1 METTLY
7 IKNMVCHRC
16 IKVVKDELTRLGYE
30 VPEIHLGEALIKSS
44 EKSPDISEI
53 RKSTS

>member
-16 IKVVKDELTRLGYE
+16 IKVVKDELTRLGYP
-30 VPEIHLGEALIKSS
+30 VSKIQLGEVLIKSA
-44 EKSPDISEI
+44 EK
-53 RKSTS
+53 